1 MLENGA
7 QTNNSP
13 KSGGNGAISGKKTL
27 CSEHIWSHCDPAS
40 MTSIIILL
48 ICILGGNYIKL
59 HHTIRR
65 KNSANSAVTLVII
78 SLQCVLLLLKI
89 IVKRLNRG
97 AFIKMLLFYTIDT
110 FYKQIN
116 QTFATKLSSFTCL
129 DLYPCHAVVLLPC
142 RTGCA
147 ADE

>member
-1 MLENGA
+1 
-7 QTNNSP
+7 
-13 KSGGNGAISGKKTL
+13 
-27 CSEHIWSHCDPAS
+27 
-40 MTSIIILL
+40 MTFIIILL

-78 SLQCVLLLLKI
+78 SLQCVVLLLKI

-97 AFIKMLLFYTIDT
+97 AFIKMLLFYTIVT

-129 DLYPCHAVVLLPC
+129 DLYPCHAAVLLPC